1 MASRKASSLFSW
13 DAENRGSER
22 RRETLRHGQQI
33 SNVQMIAVSSLQELD
48 LRQHVFMSNAV
59 LEHPKLTQSLEAHF
73 AREPIDIFD

>member
-1 MASRKASSLFSW
+1 
-13 DAENRGSER
+13 
-22 RRETLRHGQQI
+22 
-33 SNVQMIAVSSLQELD
+33 MIAVSSLQELD